1 MDTFY
6 ISLCLLL
13 TLIALIALIT
23 VFVKKKIFK
32 KIWEKFA
39 WNSIIRSSLQTYFP
53 TCILI
58 FQAFTENSETTL
70 AIAAKTCTV
79 ILIPFFS
86 FCILKKNK
94 KKIKGKKLYKKYGSL
109 YLNLDRKKHSVY
121 IHTSIFCLQRLIIST
136 ATALFKRHI
145 AIMVIVYSTCGFF
158 SYSYFRNYMPMQSR
172 ELNKVE

>member
-145 AIMVIVYSTCGFF
+145 AIMVIVYNTCGFF
-158 SYSYFRNYMPMQSR
+158 SFSYFRNYMPMQSR